1 MIYIGS
7 EALAQYLP
15 ERSIFD
21 LDLISTYRDAVDYAK
36 KQGKVTA
43 CYPIADGKKLF
54 IKVGERIVEVEL
66 IWPGNT
72 TEQLVELIKADP
84 LTKRR
89 GDDLIPSLDVLFM
102 LKMSHRYLKN
112 SPHFLKTMR
121 DIKAMRELGARIRPE
136 HQEFFKAREKAT
148 YTYKHPKLNVMK
160 QDFFTGDGVK
170 YLYDHDTIH
179 LSVKHLD
186 RPAYTYFKP
195 DQNEVFCDR
204 GMFEACDE
212 QTRLYAVLEESYVL
226 ALERSQ
232 IPFPNMPRKQSFDMA
247 LEKVCTSI
255 TSGWFREFSWEN
267 YDKVQALY
275 NDNYVDRLYQGVE
288 SGLVLPASGNKY

>member
-89 GDDLIPSLDVLFM
+89 GDDLIPSLDAG
-102 LKMSHRYLKN
+102 
-112 SPHFLKTMR
+112 TW
-121 DIKAMRELGARIRPE
+121 
-136 HQEFFKAREKAT
+136 
-148 YTYKHPKLNVMK
+148 
-160 QDFFTGDGVK
+160 
-170 YLYDHDTIH
+170 
-179 LSVKHLD
+179 
-186 RPAYTYFKP
+186 
-195 DQNEVFCDR
+195 C
-204 GMFEACDE
+204 
-212 QTRLYAVLEESYVL
+212 
-226 ALERSQ
+226 
-232 IPFPNMPRKQSFDMA
+232 
-247 LEKVCTSI
+247 
-255 TSGWFREFSWEN
+255 
-267 YDKVQALY
+267 
-275 NDNYVDRLYQGVE
+275 
-288 SGLVLPASGNKY
+288 